1 MHSISAFLRRL
12 AAPKYD
18 PKELALGKK
27 TEREHKGTVKKIR
40 DDVKKNGTLTL
51 SDDDIFQSIATDHLD
66 EHSKYYSEI
75 LIPAEKGAEK
85 KASGLKTEMV
95 KHLKSWGGPEA
106 NDFDI
111 EAAIYWFANDYH
123 GGQDTEL
130 YSILS
135 TSKFKPGP
143 THRSVKD
150 EGETAEMMY
159 EELEKKFKAL
169 TKPSKNYKV
178 LCAAADIVEHKHES
192 QHTDSDFSKD
202 KEFIECLNKTVPLI
216 KNFLKNPPNK
226 NWVKVHDIQK
236 DLAYLAASYP
246 NPFLDEN
253 THPND
258 QRKMYKNEMVD
269 VYHQYSVTSFIAEKK
284 EKFAANYLNKKLEKE
299 LVTAKEDGLYLN
311 IPKPTPKPKK
321 NPPLSP
327 GYTDEDLDFS

>member
-1 MHSISAFLRRL
+1 MLSISAFLRKL

-40 DDVKKNGTLTL
+40 DNIKKNGKMTL
-51 SDDDIFQSIATDHLD
+51 SDEDIFESIATDHLD

-75 LIPAEKGAEK
+75 LIPAEKSAEK

-95 KHLKSWGGPEA
+95 NHLKSWGGSEA

-111 EAAIYWFANDYH
+111 ESAIYWFANDYH

-159 EELEKKFKAL
+159 EELEKKFKEL
-169 TKPSKNYKV
+169 TK
-178 LCAAADIVEHKHES
+178 
-192 QHTDSDFSKD
+192 
-202 KEFIECLNKTVPLI
+202 
-216 KNFLKNPPNK
+216 
-226 NWVKVHDIQK
+226 
-236 DLAYLAASYP
+236 
-246 NPFLDEN
+246 
-253 THPND
+253 
-258 QRKMYKNEMVD
+258 
-269 VYHQYSVTSFIAEKK
+269 
-284 EKFAANYLNKKLEKE
+284 
-299 LVTAKEDGLYLN
+299 
-311 IPKPTPKPKK
+311 
-321 NPPLSP
+321 
-327 GYTDEDLDFS
+327 